1 VALRAEEIALDTSRL
16 VDVLRD
22 DAELADRLER
32 CARVCIPLFVFA
44 EITAGFLGGNARTRN
59 QAALQRFLR
68 ENSAEILL
76 PDLET
81 AEHFARLFL
90 QLRRAGQPIPV
101 NDLWIAA
108 LCLQHRL
115 TLITRDRHFESIPQ
129 LLTD

>member
-1 VALRAEEIALDTSRL
+1 MALTPEEIALDTNRL
-16 VDVLRD
+16 VDVLRGD
-22 DAELADRLER
+22 RELAYRLD
-32 CARVCIPLFVFA
+32 CSARVYIPLFVFA
-44 EITAGFLGGNARTRN
+44 EITAGFLGGSAQIRN

-68 ENSAEILL
+68 QPTAEILL

-81 AEHFARLFL
+81 AEHFARLFV

-108 LCLQHRL
+108 LCVQHRL

-129 LLTD
+129 LLTA